1 MTSSSKNKRQAFEII
16 DYLTGEEFQLQRAS
30 QGLMSSLQGEQYIE
44 AFLNSSEK
52 YQGKNIRALFPETFA
67 DPAPPTIFEDIANK
81 HYISA
86 IDQIL
91 RDGKDINTA
100 LREAEEQANLEIQA
114 ALEDMQ

>member
-1 MTSSSKNKRQAFEII
+1 MKLSITSQAKSFNCSVQAKGSCRLCKESS
-16 DYLTGEEFQLQRAS
+16 TS
-30 QGLMSSLQGEQYIE
+30 T
-44 AFLNSSEK
+44 FLNSSEK